1 MTGRALR
8 GALLLL
14 LALPV
19 LSSTAAETRRV
30 EGLEFDNILVY
41 GSVEVEVSQGDA
53 VLLQLRGDEAS
64 LAKQPF
70 FIDDRRTLVLGR
82 TADSSS
88 DRFSDVRYR
97 LTVVELNHIEL
108 VGSGEVYLKPAVVE
122 KFYGA
127 VEGSGDLRIF
137 DLQGEDITLQVSGS
151 GDIEVAV
158 IKSKALQMIV
168 SGSGDIAIGEMNTRD
183 AEVSLN
189 GSGDI
194 AVETGSADQL
204 LVHIVGSGDV
214 DMQEVAARDVEIN
227 VVGSG
232 TPKSEPPRSWK

>member
-19 LSSTAAETRRV
+19 FASTAAETRRV

-53 VLLQLRGDEAS
+53 VLLQLRGDAAS

-88 DRFSDVRYR
+88 DSFTDVKYR

-108 VGSGEVYLKPAVVE
+108 VGSGEVYL
-122 KFYGA
+122 
-127 VEGSGDLRIF
+127 
-137 DLQGEDITLQVSGS
+137 
-151 GDIEVAV
+151 
-158 IKSKALQMIV
+158 
-168 SGSGDIAIGEMNTRD
+168 
-183 AEVSLN
+183 
-189 GSGDI
+189 
-194 AVETGSADQL
+194 
-204 LVHIVGSGDV
+204 
-214 DMQEVAARDVEIN
+214 
-227 VVGSG
+227 
-232 TPKSEPPRSWK
+232 